1 MSMLDHTDD
10 LTFGEEVS
18 LAPLEADCSLLANLL
33 DDCCR
38 MEVGDELMSK
48 LGVVRTLAESSSS
61 MFKAQGVDDAGC
73 WLFDRLQV
81 EIKDLLL
88 DEKIALARACTHY
101 LNLCSIAETNHRVR
115 RLRSDPHSSKSCDE
129 VFGRIIAAGHSQEA
143 LFNAIMNQ
151 QVEVVLTAH
160 PTQVNRRTLQYKHTK
175 LAALLEKYDRPDLT
189 PEEKDNLIEEVVR
202 ELTSL
207 WQTDE
212 LRRRKPTPMDE
223 ARGGLYI
230 VEQSLWTSVPA
241 YLRRLS
247 SALKK
252 HSGKPLPLDAV
263 PLKFGSWM
271 GGDRDGNPN
280 VTSRVTLQVC
290 WLAKWMA
297 CDLYLREVDAL
308 RFELSMSTCNDE
320 IMELVQT
327 LERSAAD
334 HEPPSSPS
342 ISRRSSNDSHGV
354 IVASMGML
362 ATTQPVYDK
371 EGTENIPVQIPEVQ
385 KEDDLGDGDVDEIPV
400 LVTFPPPQTSQST
413 SKPQSILKAKGKKP
427 KPPPGKT
434 TIDKVLNPKSI
445 LANAPYRVVLGE
457 VREKLLATR
466 KRMEDLLA
474 GNTTA
479 SDDMDDNSYRTLGE
493 FQEPLLKCY
502 RSLWDTG
509 AGILAEGRLL
519 DVIRRSHVFG
529 FHLMKLDLRQE
540 AARHTQLLNTVTEYL
555 GLGLYSDWTEHDK
568 LDWLKREIEGKRPL
582 ISPTMPM
589 SEDAR
594 ERALAISQA
603 IGAAAVEVGALSGGV
618 TAAAAVEVGALSGGM
633 LLISL
638 SRWVQRRWDQHTTV
652 TVEVGALS
660 GGITAAAAVEVGA
673 LSGGITAAAA
683 VEVGA
688 LSGGITAAA

>member
-101 LNLCSIAETNHRVR
+101 LNLCS
-115 RLRSDPHSSKSCDE
+115 SKSCDE

-212 LRRRKPTPMDE
+212 
-223 ARGGLYI
+223 
-230 VEQSLWTSVPA
+230 
-241 YLRRLS
+241 
-247 SALKK
+247 
-252 HSGKPLPLDAV
+252 
-263 PLKFGSWM
+263 
-271 GGDRDGNPN
+271 
-280 VTSRVTLQVC
+280 VTLQVC

-327 LERSAAD
+327 LERSAA
-334 HEPPSSPS
+334 
-342 ISRRSSNDSHGV
+342 
-354 IVASMGML
+354 GML

-594 ERALAISQA
+594 EVLETFRVAVQLGSDSLGAYVISMA
-603 IGAAAVEVGALSGGV
+603 SNASDVLAVELLQQEAGMIHAGDKGGAPQSSPLRVVPLFETLSDLAGCADSLKNLFSNTWYRQHL
-618 TAAAAVEVGALSGGM
+618 TARHSDH
-633 LLISL
+633 
-638 SRWVQRRWDQHTTV
+638 Q
-652 TVEVGALS
+652 
-660 GGITAAAAVEVGA
+660 
-673 LSGGITAAAA
+673 
-683 VEVGA
+683 
-688 LSGGITAAA
+688 